1 MAGSLNRVMLIGRLT
16 RDPELRYTP
25 SGTAVCNLALATNR
39 YGSDPATGERKEFT
53 DYHDVVVWNQ
63 GTRKL
68 AETTA
73 QYLQKGRLVYVE
85 GRLQTRSWDD
95 AQSGQKR
102 YKTEVNA
109 NDVQFLDSAGRQEGA
124 PSGDSAAAR
133 FRVTVPCAVATSIP
147 MTFRSEAGE
156 PCLISTAAAAR
167 SAASAWST
175 STSSTTRRSRGCAAT
190 CPSGARSCRGA

>member
-39 YGSDPATGERKEFT
+39 YGSDPTTGERKEFT

-73 QYLQKGRLVYVE
+73 QYLQKGRLIYVE

-109 NDVQFLDSAGRQEGA
+109 NDVQFLDSSRPSGRWA
-124 PSGDSAAAR
+124 PSGDGGSAAA
-133 FRVTVPCAVATSIP
+133 VPVSGPAGGDVDPDDIP
-147 MTFRSEAGE
+147 F
-156 PCLISTAAAAR
+156 
-167 SAASAWST
+167 
-175 STSSTTRRSRGCAAT
+175 
-190 CPSGARSCRGA
+190 

>member
-25 SGTAVCNLALATNR
+25 SGTPVCNLALATNR
-39 YGSDPATGERKEFT
+39 YGQDQNGERKEFT
-53 DYHDVVVWNQ
+53 DYHDVVVWNM
-63 GTRKL
+63 GNRKL
-68 AETTA
+68 AELCG

-109 NDVQFLDSAGRQEGA
+109 SDVQFLDSRGDAAGGA
-124 PSGDSAAAR
+124 PVGVGAGASPVPEATGTGD
-133 FRVTVPCAVATSIP
+133 VDPDDIP
-147 MTFRSEAGE
+147 F
-156 PCLISTAAAAR
+156 
-167 SAASAWST
+167 
-175 STSSTTRRSRGCAAT
+175 
-190 CPSGARSCRGA
+190 

>member
-1 MAGSLNRVMLIGRLT
+1 MT
-16 RDPELRYTP
+16 RRP
-25 SGTAVCNLALATNR
+25 
-39 YGSDPATGERKEFT
+39 GERKEFT

-109 NDVQFLDSAGRQEGA
+109 NDVQFLDSTGRQEGGA
-124 PSGDSAAAR
+124 LRRWRHAAR
-133 FRVTVPCAVATSIP
+133 CPCRFLPAATSIP
-147 MTFRSEAGE
+147 MTF
-156 PCLISTAAAAR
+156 P
-167 SAASAWST
+167 
-175 STSSTTRRSRGCAAT
+175 SRLESHA
-190 CPSGARSCRGA
+190 